1 MASDTV
7 RAGVN
12 ELLTLVLEVMV
23 GMWLL
28 FLFFVA
34 LAWDPLDRR
43 LGFHARRHAERYG
56 DSVHS
61 AGTDAAG

>member
-12 ELLTLVLEVMV
+12 DLLTLVLEVMV

-28 FLFFVA
+28 FLFFAA

-56 DSVHS
+56 D
-61 AGTDAAG
+61 AALPEATG